1 MPANRSRTE
10 RWKSCLERICERG
23 GGIELTM
30 TPAGDEPAPSI
41 LWRVRMFE
49 VGDRRLVVER
59 PSAAGAPVHLEP
71 GTRLVGVMAVG
82 QNRWMFHTEIM
93 RAEENARGRG
103 GVWVLTP
110 PEGVERCQRRSF
122 YRVSTATLSLPKVEG
137 WRVLDPQ
144 SVIVAEVANRA
155 AVNEAFEAKRQGKPF
170 DQHRCVLPEVGPSFQ
185 SSLANISGGGLGLIF
200 GPDEHA
206 GLDTSRLV
214 WLRLNLKPRI
224 PVPVG
229 VTGRIVH
236 THLDSEQRLY
246 CGVSFEFQ
254 FNPSHRAFVIG
265 LLSRLVD
272 DMRKAQEFDRRAA

>member
-30 TPAGDEPAPSI
+30 TPAGDDPSPCL
-41 LWRVRMFE
+41 LWRVRLHE
-49 VGDRRLVVER
+49 VNERRLVVDR
-59 PSAAGAPVHLEP
+59 PSAAGAPVELVP

-82 QNRWMFHTEIM
+82 QNRWMFHTEIV
-93 RAEENARGRG
+93 RSEENTRGRG
-103 GVWVLTP
+103 GVWVLSP
-110 PEGVERCQRRSF
+110 PEAVERCQRRSF
-122 YRVSTATLSLPKVEG
+122 YRVSTANLSLPAVLG

-155 AVNEAFEAKRQGKPF
+155 MVNEALEAKRRGQPF
-170 DQHRCVLPEVGPSFQ
+170 DAPECVLPEVGPSFQ
-185 SSLANISGGGLGLIF
+185 AKLANISGGGLGLIF

-214 WLRLNLKPRI
+214 WLRVNLKPRI

-246 CGVSFEFQ
+246 CGVAFEFQ
-254 FNPSHRAFVIG
+254 YNPSHRAFVIN
-265 LLSRLVD
+265 LLAGLVD